1 MKQSILLT
9 IHGKVQGV
17 GFRYFVKQKADSLGI
32 KGLVKNCLDG
42 TVQVEADGEP
52 EMLQLFIQLCEAG
65 PSHAW
70 VEKIDIQFCP
80 VQEFVGFIYK

>member
-1 MKQSILLT
+1 MEQSIILT

-32 KGLVKNCLDG
+32 KGFVKNLLNG
-42 TVQVEADGEP
+42 SVQVEADGEP

-70 VEKIDIQFCP
+70 IQKIDIQYCP
-80 VQEFVGFIYK
+80 VQGFSGFIYK